1 MFGTKT
7 SVKLSCVDGNCS
19 GSITLL
25 TRKVVVI
32 HKVLRKKKETFRKVE
47 LMVVGKRG
55 FSIVNGKTVMLPLFI
70 KPYFARMVTPKRRLA
85 VIGEISM
92 AKQKPVRTGFVLVH
106 GVLQKKKAHPVKAKH
121 VTKTKKK

>member
-1 MFGTKT
+1 
-7 SVKLSCVDGNCS
+7 
-19 GSITLL
+19 
-25 TRKVVVI
+25 
-32 HKVLRKKKETFRKVE
+32 
-47 LMVVGKRG
+47 MVAKRG